1 MTGKRITGKEI
12 QMIAKRPTTLFLDV
26 GGVLL
31 TNGWDRSMR
40 KQAAETFHLD
50 KDDMDDRHHLTF
62 DTYELGK
69 LSLDEYLDRMVF
81 YKERPFPREEFKEF
95 MLAQSKPFPRML
107 NLIRGLRKA
116 YGLKIAVVSNEGREL
131 TTYRIQKFGLAELA
145 DFFIASAFVHFRKP
159 DADIYRIA
167 LDVAQVPKDQVVYI
181 EDRLMFVEVAQ
192 GLGIR
197 SIQHTSFE
205 STRATLASL
214 GLVQEKEGAGNPG

>member
-1 MTGKRITGKEI
+1 MT
-12 QMIAKRPTTLFLDV
+12 AKRPMALFLDV

-40 KQAAETFHLD
+40 RQAAKTFNLD
-50 KDDMDDRHHLTF
+50 MEDMDDRHHLTF

-81 YKERPFPREEFKEF
+81 YKDRSFSRDEFREF
-95 MLAQSKPFPRML
+95 MFAQSKPFPQML
-107 NLIRGLRKA
+107 DLVRNLRKA
-116 YGLKIAVVSNEGREL
+116 YHLKVAVVSNEGREL
-131 TTYRIQKFGLAELA
+131 TVYRIQKFGLAEIA

-159 DADIYRIA
+159 DADIYRLA
-167 LDVAQVPKDQVVYI
+167 LDVAQVPIDQVVYI

-197 SIQHTSFE
+197 AIQHTSFE
-205 STRATLASL
+205 STRASLASL
-214 GLVQEKEGAGNPG
+214 GLVLADEIPNS

>member
-1 MTGKRITGKEI
+1 MR
-12 QMIAKRPTTLFLDV
+12 MIAKRPTALFLDV

-40 KQAAETFHLD
+40 SRAAETFNLD
-50 KDDMDDRHHLTF
+50 KDDMDERHHLTF

-81 YKERPFPREEFKEF
+81 YKERRFSREEFKEF
-95 MLAQSKPFPRML
+95 MFAQSKPFPQML
-107 NLIRGLRKA
+107 DLVRGLRKTH
-116 YGLKIAVVSNEGREL
+116 GLKVAVVSNEGREL
-131 TTYRIQKFGLAELA
+131 TTYRIQKFGLAEIV
-145 DFFIASAFVHFRKP
+145 DFFIASSFVHFRKP

-167 LDVAQVPKDQVVYI
+167 LDIAQVPIDQVVYI

-197 SIQHTSFE
+197 AVHHISFE
-205 STRATLASL
+205 STRASLASL
-214 GLVQEKEGAGNPG
+214 GLVLADGDRYDPG

>member
-1 MTGKRITGKEI
+1 MT
-12 QMIAKRPTTLFLDV
+12 AKRPTALFLDV

-40 KQAAETFHLD
+40 RRAAEAFNLD
-50 KDDMDDRHHLTF
+50 KDDMDERHHLTF

-81 YKERPFPREEFKEF
+81 YKERRFSREEFREF

-107 NLIRGLRKA
+107 DLVRGLRKA
-116 YGLKIAVVSNEGREL
+116 YRLKIAVVSNEGREL
-131 TTYRIQKFGLAELA
+131 TTYRIQKFGLAELV
-145 DFFIASAFVHFRKP
+145 DFFIASSFVHFRKP

-167 LDVAQVPKDQVVYI
+167 LDIAQVPIDQVVYI
-181 EDRLMFVEVAQ
+181 EDRLMFAEVAQ

-197 SIQHTSFE
+197 SIHHTGFE
-205 STRATLASL
+205 STRASLASL
-214 GLVQEKEGAGNPG
+214 GLDLADRDWDHPG

>member
-1 MTGKRITGKEI
+1 MR
-12 QMIAKRPTTLFLDV
+12 MIAKRPTALFLDV

-40 KQAAETFHLD
+40 SRAAETFNLD
-50 KDDMDDRHHLTF
+50 KDDMDERHHLTF

-81 YKERPFPREEFKEF
+81 YKERRFSREEFKEF
-95 MLAQSKPFPRML
+95 MFAQSKPFPQML
-107 NLIRGLRKA
+107 DLVRGLRKTH
-116 YGLKIAVVSNEGREL
+116 GLKVAVVSNEGREL
-131 TTYRIQKFGLAELA
+131 TTYRIQKFGLAEIV
-145 DFFIASAFVHFRKP
+145 DFFIASSFVHFRKP

-167 LDVAQVPKDQVVYI
+167 LDIAQVPIDQVVYI

-197 SIQHTSFE
+197 AVHHISFE
-205 STRATLASL
+205 STRASLASL
-214 GLVQEKEGAGNPG
+214 GLVLADGDRDHPG